1 MPELLKAALEIVE
14 SGRRI
19 FPLKPESKVPAI
31 RSWPEKA
38 SLDPDMVRWWWR
50 TQPTANIGLPTGAR
64 LAVLDIDTKHGA
76 NPNGAY
82 PKTLQASTPTGGR
95 HYYFA
100 VDIEIPNSVGRL
112 ARGIDVRGERGYVVA
127 PPSVLPNGIYRWL
140 NDLDPLNLSDDQ
152 ARTILIP
159 EDLRSSSSS
168 PRRNFVYRD
177 EVPVGQRNDYLTR
190 LAGYLMAQGYNDDEV
205 HERLVAE
212 AAGLGFEPTRER
224 ELEKIVK
231 SVRRYH

>member
-50 TQPTANIGLPTGAR
+50 TQPRANIGLVTGAR

-76 NPNGAY
+76 SLNGAY
-82 PKTLQASTPTGGR
+82 PDTLQAATPTGGF
-95 HYYFA
+95 HCYYA

-127 PPSVLPNGIYRWL
+127 PPSVLPNGVYSWL
-140 NDLDPLNLSDDQ
+140 NDLEPAHLDDLM
-152 ARTILIP
+152 ARALLIP
-159 EDLRSSSSS
+159 ADLRSPGLN
-168 PRRNFVYRD
+168 PRRPAFQYRD

-190 LAGYLMAQGYNDDEV
+190 LAGYLMAQGESDSEVLAALADEV
-205 HERLVAE
+205 ESLSFTPRSGEVH
-212 AAGLGFEPTRER
+212 
-224 ELEKIVK
+224 KIIK